1 MKAILLQ
8 EPELE
13 FGTGRHVD
21 IRFGLM
27 AHGPVDFENSPASRI
42 RAGIVG
48 SPESIEGVANWIGKC
63 RGEIEAKASNYP
75 YLFPK
80 FPGCN
85 QDTNLKFTVEVGTT
99 SFREVLDSQIEP
111 LLKNPSRAVAV
122 ESVAKL
128 FLAEIEY
135 LASSQKVQVIICAP
149 PMLLF
154 KFLAEESGVEFKE
167 SGAKGDSSEAP
178 DFHDWLKARA
188 MNAGVPIQVVW
199 PSTYDETK
207 SLPKTRGRKDKRQL
221 QDEATRAWNF
231 HLALYY
237 KAGGVPWRMSRSA
250 TDMTTLYVGVS
261 FYRALEKTRLQ
272 TSMAQV
278 FNERGEGVIVRGGTA
293 KLCKDDMQV
302 HLDSASANQL
312 MDGALSQYKRE
323 HFTMP
328 ARIVLHKT
336 SSFDA
341 AEIEGFK
348 SAITKHSIHSADL
361 LYVSHADTRAFRD
374 GVYPPLRGT
383 YINLEDHLHLLYT
396 RGSVEFFNV
405 YPGMYVPRPLRFRSD
420 HLSQSAVFA
429 AQELLALTKMNWNN
443 TQFDGL
449 EPITIRAAR
458 QVGSILKYI
467 DDPRLPYQ
475 SRYSF
480 YM

>member
-21 IRFGLM
+21 IRHGLM
-27 AHGPVDFENSPASRI
+27 AYGPVDFQDSPASRI

-48 SPESIEGVANWIGKC
+48 SPESIEGVANWIGRC
-63 RGEIEAKASNYP
+63 RGEIPAKSSNYP

-85 QDTNLKFTVEVGTT
+85 PDTNLNFAVEVGTT
-99 SFREVLDSQIEP
+99 CFREILDSQVAS
-111 LLKNPSRAVAV
+111 LLGNPSRAAAV
-122 ESVAKL
+122 EDVAKL
-128 FLAEIEY
+128 FLSEIEY

-149 PMLLF
+149 PAVLF
-154 KFLAEESGVEFKE
+154 KFFAEEPTGADEPAPN
-167 SGAKGDSSEAP
+167 SGAEGVP
-178 DFHDWLKARA
+178 DFHDWLKAHA
-188 MNAGVPIQVVW
+188 MRAGVPIQVVW
-199 PSTYDETK
+199 PSTYDESQTIAK
-207 SLPKTRGRKDKRQL
+207 ARRPKEKRQL

-293 KLCKDDMQV
+293 TLSKDDLQV
-302 HLDSASANQL
+302 HLDSPTANSL
-312 MDGALSQYKRE
+312 MDGALSQYRRE

-336 SSFDA
+336 SSFSA
-341 AEIEGFK
+341 AEIEGFRT
-348 SAITKHSIHSADL
+348 AIGKHNIYSADL
-361 LYVSHADTRAFRD
+361 LYVSHSDTRAFRD

-383 YINLEDHLHLLYT
+383 FVSLEDRLHLLYT

-405 YPGMYVPRPLRFRSD
+405 YPGMYVPHPLRFRSD
-420 HLSQSAVFA
+420 HLSQSATFV

-458 QVGSILKYI
+458 QVGSILRYI
-467 DDPRLPYQ
+467 DDPKMPYQ
-475 SRYSF
+475 PRYSF

>member
-1 MKAILLQ
+1 MKAILLH

-27 AHGPVDFENSPASRI
+27 AHGPVDFEDSPASRI

-85 QDTNLKFTVEVGTT
+85 QDTNLKFTVEVGNTC
-99 SFREVLDSQIEP
+99 FRDILDSQIEP

-135 LASSQKVQVIICAP
+135 LASSQKVQVVICAP

-154 KFLAEESGVEFKE
+154 KFLAEESSVELKASGV
-167 SGAKGDSSEAP
+167 KGDSSEAP
-178 DFHDWLKARA
+178 DFHDWLKAHA
-188 MNAGVPIQVVW
+188 MGVGVPIQVAW

-207 SLPKTRGRKDKRQL
+207 SLPKTRRQKDKRQL

-261 FYRALEKTRLQ
+261 FYRALEKL
-272 TSMAQV
+272 
-278 FNERGEGVIVRGGTA
+278 EY
-293 KLCKDDMQV
+293 KLAW
-302 HLDSASANQL
+302 H
-312 MDGALSQYKRE
+312 
-323 HFTMP
+323 
-328 ARIVLHKT
+328 
-336 SSFDA
+336 
-341 AEIEGFK
+341 
-348 SAITKHSIHSADL
+348 
-361 LYVSHADTRAFRD
+361 
-374 GVYPPLRGT
+374 
-383 YINLEDHLHLLYT
+383 
-396 RGSVEFFNV
+396 
-405 YPGMYVPRPLRFRSD
+405 
-420 HLSQSAVFA
+420 
-429 AQELLALTKMNWNN
+429 
-443 TQFDGL
+443 
-449 EPITIRAAR
+449 
-458 QVGSILKYI
+458 
-467 DDPRLPYQ
+467 
-475 SRYSF
+475 RYSTSGARA
-480 YM
+480 